1 MGGHVWQHLLL
12 DMVVYLPVVE
22 RVWSVCEAERM
33 QDGASRRDHAVSSGG
48 GAETCIQM
56 YAVASGQYGT
66 KGWGMEHTHMY
77 AVAIH
82 RQRLLCIPLSAPTL
96 PGAPLSAQPP
106 PPRHPP

>member
-56 YAVASGQYGT
+56 YAVA
-66 KGWGMEHTHMY
+66 
-77 AVAIH
+77 IH